1 MVQMI
6 KHEYVMV
13 SLAAILLGIVTAI
26 GLFYR
31 PDVVLNVSSVLVGM
45 LAGFALARVIKN
57 LVVNRI
63 NRQ

>member
-1 MVQMI
+1 MI